1 MKINGE
7 AITRTILYVL
17 VATSFEMMFGLGLV
31 RAQAP
36 GDKPSVVRLDPA
48 LDELISSDAKLQVA
62 KDGIGEGDG
71 FTEGTNWVQYGKTGY
86 LLFSDIPGNVVYK
99 LTLDGTLSVY
109 LDRSG
114 YTGPFNGHTLLT
126 VGGSTENG
134 PFVQL
139 GTDGLTLDPQG
150 RLILC
155 AFGDRALERLEKD
168 GKRTVLADSYE
179 GKRFNGPNDAVVK
192 KDGTI
197 YFSDTFSGLRSA
209 GPGLPKSLNKGL
221 DQMYIFMIKDGKLSS
236 AISDIKQTNGL
247 AFSPDEKYLYANGG
261 GANYIRRYDVQPDD
275 TVTNGRLL
283 IDLSVDKSAPGSTD
297 GMRVDSRGNIYSTGP
312 GGVWIISPEG
322 THLGTILTPKTVA
335 NLTFGDPDWK
345 TVYMAAHSTIYKI
358 RVNTPGLPCN
368 SCSSK

>member
-1 MKINGE
+1 MKLKGKLIGS
-7 AITRTILYVL
+7 IILYVL
-17 VATSFEMMFGLGLV
+17 VAVSFELTFVGFL
-31 RAQAP
+31 RAQTP
-36 GDKPSVVRLDPA
+36 GDKPSVVKLDTA
-48 LDELISSDAKLQVA
+48 LDEIISSDAKLQIVT
-62 KDGIGEGDG
+62 DGIGGGDG
-71 FTEGTNWVQYGKTGY
+71 FAEGPNWVQYGKIGY

-99 LTLDGTLSVY
+99 LTPDGMISVY

-126 VGGSTENG
+126 AGGSTENG

-139 GTDGLTLDPQG
+139 GTDGLTVDPQG

-179 GKRFNGPNDAVVK
+179 GKRFNGPNDAIVK

-209 GPGLPKSLNKGL
+209 GPGLPKTLNKGL
-221 DQMYIFMIKDGKLSS
+221 DRMYIFMIKDGKLSP
-236 AISDIKQTNGL
+236 AITDIKQTNGL
-247 AFSPDEKYLYANGG
+247 AFSPDEKYMYVTAEG
-261 GANYIRRYDVQPDD
+261 IDIKRYDVQPDD
-275 TVTNGRLL
+275 TLTNGRLL
-283 IDLSVDKSAPGSTD
+283 IDTSIDPAPGHPD
-297 GMRVDSRGNIYSTGP
+297 GVRVDSKGNIYTTAP

-322 THLGTILTPKTVA
+322 KHLGTILTPKTVA

-345 TVYMAAHSTIYKI
+345 TVYLAAHSTIYKI

-368 SCSSK
+368 SCTNK

>member
-1 MKINGE
+1 MKIKGE
-7 AITRTILYVL
+7 TISRTILYVL
-17 VATSFEMMFGLGLV
+17 VTTSFEMMFGLGFV
-31 RAQAP
+31 RAQTP

-71 FTEGTNWVQYGKTGY
+71 FTEGTNWVQHGKTGY

-99 LTLDGTLSVY
+99 LTPDGTLSVY

-126 VGGSTENG
+126 AGGSTENG

-168 GKRTVLADSYE
+168 GKRTILADSYE
-179 GKRFNGPNDAVVK
+179 GKRFKGPNDAVGK

-197 YFSDTFSGLRSA
+197 YFSETFSGLRDQPNA
-209 GPGLPKSLNKGL
+209 PKSLNKGL
-221 DQMYIFMIKDGKLSS
+221 DRMYIFMIKDGKLSPAVTDTS
-236 AISDIKQTNGL
+236 STNGL
-247 AFSPDEKYLYANGG
+247 AFSPDEKYLYANTGG
-261 GANYIRRYDVQPDD
+261 RYIRRYDVQPDD
-275 TVTNGRLL
+275 TVTNGQLL
-283 IDLSVDKSAPGSTD
+283 IDVT
-297 GMRVDSRGNIYSTGP
+297 
-312 GGVWIISPEG
+312 
-322 THLGTILTPKTVA
+322 
-335 NLTFGDPDWK
+335 
-345 TVYMAAHSTIYKI
+345 
-358 RVNTPGLPCN
+358 
-368 SCSSK
+368 